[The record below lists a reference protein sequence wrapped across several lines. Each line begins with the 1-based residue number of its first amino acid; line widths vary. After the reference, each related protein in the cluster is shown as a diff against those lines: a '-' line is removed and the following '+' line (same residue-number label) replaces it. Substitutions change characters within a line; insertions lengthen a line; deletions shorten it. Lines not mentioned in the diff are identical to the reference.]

1 MRFAVAAMRCFLQM
15 SCQALR
21 CMIVMN
27 NVELESYMRS
37 LLWDLELMSANYKT
51 ARPVAELMVKISI
64 DKVRR
69 GEYS

>member
-1 MRFAVAAMRCFLQM
+1 MWCNIEIER
-15 SCQALR
+15 
-21 CMIVMN
+21 
-27 NVELESYMRS
+27 YMRS
-37 LLWDLELMSANYKT
+37 LLWDLDLMSANYKT